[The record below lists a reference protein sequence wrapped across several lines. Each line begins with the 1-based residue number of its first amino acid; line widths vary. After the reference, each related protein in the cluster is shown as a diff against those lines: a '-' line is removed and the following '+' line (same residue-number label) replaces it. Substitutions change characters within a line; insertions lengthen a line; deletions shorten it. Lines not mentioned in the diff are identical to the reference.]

1 VLRAL
6 LIVWAAGGLLPLG
19 SRYWWAFEIF
29 SHFRLQ
35 YLMIALPLL
44 VLAFARG
51 HLALGFALAA
61 TMALNAWP
69 LIPDLPRRM
78 FEAAGVEAAGPSFV
92 LLNINVEARNPEHD
106 RVLER
111 IRESGADA
119 VAIIELSPALD
130 AKLGALADLYPHRV
144 TRPGAGNF
152 GIAVLS
158 RHPLR
163 DIVDFDLGPSPAIE
177 AVIDT
182 PGGPITLVAIHTK
195 PPVGAALAATRNSQ
209 LDLLAA
215 RIRTTGGPLAVCGDF
230 NLSPYSPWFDRFEQ
244 ASGTRSARRGLGLG
258 ISWPTRMPLL
268 GTPIDHCFLRG
279 PLVAAKVERMAETG
293 SDHYPVRVT
302 LRWQSGS

>member
-35 YLMIALPLL
+35 YLVIALPLI
-44 VLAFARG
+44 VLAFGRG
-51 HLALGFALAA
+51 HWVMALALAA

-69 LIPDLPRRM
+69 LLPELPRKPI
-78 FEAAGVEAAGPSFV
+78 EAAGSSFV
-92 LLNINVEARNPEHD
+92 LLNINVEARNPEHE

-119 VAIIELSPALD
+119 VALVELSTALD
-130 AKLGALADLYPHRV
+130 AKLGALADVYPHRV
-144 TRPGAGNF
+144 TRPSTGNF

-158 RHPLR
+158 RYPLR
-163 DIVDFDLGPSPAIE
+163 DIVHFEMGPSPAIE
-177 AVIDT
+177 AVVESPD
-182 PGGPITLVAIHTK
+182 GPLKLVAIHTK
-195 PPVGAALAATRNSQ
+195 PPVGNALAATRNSQ
-209 LDLLAA
+209 LDLLAE
-215 RIRTTGGPLAVCGDF
+215 RIRATEGALAVCGDF
-230 NLSPYSPWFDRFEQ
+230 NLSPYSPWFDRFEL

-279 PLVAAKVERMAETG
+279 PLVATKVERMAETG

-302 LRWQSGS
+302 LRWQPGS